1 MENLN
6 NDLESECVND
16 GPSSRKRLHSP
27 VISAQDSDS
36 DSSSSSGSSPK
47 KRKSRRD
54 SQTVSYAHFDFLSQQ
69 IAFLANLISKNTDT
83 ENTNSINKNTTSVS
97 INELNLR
104 RPEDIINKNCKL
116 QILSEISTTVKDPIY
131 PKANDTFLKKLSE
144 LQRFKC
150 DDWYAV
156 RFSDAQKKYLAT
168 PGFVELSV
176 NDELKRFESA
186 MLKEDSRSYLL
197 ERTFA
202 ALTNAIL
209 CQKDELHK
217 TLQSLVD
224 WSNESRESLT
234 PSSLFEK
241 VEKLFSKES
250 SYSKVTDDLLQIVCG
265 RRADFINIRREAMLR
280 QISEGFHRDVLHK
293 IPPSTESLFND
304 EAVQTYLQ
312 KIGGPDK
319 LTTSTKSVPQTYSK
333 DNFYQNQKPS
343 TSKQADDRFFRRDTF
358 TRSQKHSSQ
367 TSRQNKNKSNNPR
380 VKPRGKKSQP
390 SFKNKRRE

>member
-1 MENLN
+1 M
-6 NDLESECVND
+6 
-16 GPSSRKRLHSP
+16 
-27 VISAQDSDS
+27 
-36 DSSSSSGSSPK
+36 
-47 KRKSRRD
+47 
-54 SQTVSYAHFDFLSQQ
+54 FLQ
-69 IAFLANLISKNTDT
+69 
-83 ENTNSINKNTTSVS
+83 
-97 INELNLR
+97 
-104 RPEDIINKNCKL
+104 
-116 QILSEISTTVKDPIY
+116 
-131 PKANDTFLKKLSE
+131 KLSE

-186 MLKEDSRSYLL
+186 MLKDDSRSYLL
-197 ERTFA
+197 ERSFA
-202 ALTNAIL
+202 SLTNAIL

-241 VEKLFSKES
+241 IENLFSKES
-250 SYSKVTDDLLQIVCG
+250 SYSKVTDDLLQIVSG
-265 RRADFINIRREAMLR
+265 RRTDFINIRREAMLR

-312 KIGGPDK
+312 EIGGPDK
-319 LTTSTKSVPQTYSK
+319 LTTYTKSVPQTYSK
-333 DNFYQNQKPS
+333 DNFYQHQKPS
-343 TSKQADDRFFRRDTF
+343 
-358 TRSQKHSSQ
+358 
-367 TSRQNKNKSNNPR
+367 
-380 VKPRGKKSQP
+380 VI
-390 SFKNKRRE
+390 